1 VTVTVNLGKITV
13 SAGSTVDVA
22 LRLRVGASTIADG
35 EFHAVLTCVSGSR
48 TGNYSVSAT
57 FLYQKTNAS
66 AETLTVEVA
75 RGPASATA
83 FTIGADGTANAF
95 AGKAIMVQVP

>member
-1 VTVTVNLGKITV
+1 MVDLGKITIG
-13 SAGSTVDVA
+13 AGSTVDVA

-35 EFHAVLTCVSGSR
+35 EFHAVLTNVSGTR
-48 TGNYSVSAT
+48 TGNYSVRAT